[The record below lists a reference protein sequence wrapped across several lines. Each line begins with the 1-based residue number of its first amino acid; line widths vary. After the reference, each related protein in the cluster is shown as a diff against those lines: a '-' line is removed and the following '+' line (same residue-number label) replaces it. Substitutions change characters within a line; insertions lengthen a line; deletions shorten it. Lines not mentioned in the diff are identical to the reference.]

1 MRDWDTYDYDI
12 FVCFNNVDYI
22 TYEGLRLTKIL
33 VLDIK
38 IPGLHYLW
46 GIETVITWY
55 KSSYIIRSMDYI
67 TYEGL
72 RHCQTFSKFSSFL
85 VDYITYEGL
94 RQSTMVNLYFTILNW
109 ITLPMRDWDVIKEI
123 LVSLSLKN
131 RITLR
136 MRDWDYSISLV
147 CEFLSWGLHYLW
159 GIETFIAAKIWFWWI
174 LGLHYLWGIETYK
187 SWFLH
192 WLKKEDYITYEGL
205 RLYTSLKV
213 ITIDLRITLPM
224 RDWDPFSLSCY
235 IPPWKDYITY
245 EGLRL
250 FFFAILL
257 SSLLY
262 GLHYLWGIETN

>member
-72 RHCQTFSKFSSFL
+72 RHCQTCSKFSSFL

-131 RITLR
+131 RITLP

-147 CEFLSWGLHYLW
+147 CEFLSW
-159 GIETFIAAKIWFWWI
+159 
-174 LGLHYLWGIETYK
+174 GLHYLWGIETYK

>member
-94 RQSTMVNLYFTILNW
+94 RHLL
-109 ITLPMRDWDVIKEI
+109 LPKFDSD
-123 LVSLSLKN
+123 
-131 RITLR
+131 
-136 MRDWDYSISLV
+136 
-147 CEFLSWGLHYLW
+147 EFS
-159 GIETFIAAKIWFWWI
+159 
-174 LGLHYLWGIETYK
+174 
-187 SWFLH
+187 
-192 WLKKEDYITYEGL
+192 DYITYEGL
-205 RLYTSLKV
+205 RLINHGFY
-213 ITIDLRITLPM
+213 IDWRKRITLPM
-224 RDWDPFSLSCY
+224 RDWDF
-235 IPPWKDYITY
+235 IPPWK
-245 EGLRL
+245 
-250 FFFAILL
+250 LL
-257 SSLLY
+257 PLIY
-262 GLHYLWGIETN
+262 GLHYLWGIETLFLFHVIYLLERITLPMRDWD

>member
-55 KSSYIIRSMDYI
+55 KSSYIIRSM
-67 TYEGL
+67 
-72 RHCQTFSKFSSFL
+72 
-85 VDYITYEGL
+85 
-94 RQSTMVNLYFTILNW
+94 
-109 ITLPMRDWDVIKEI
+109 
-123 LVSLSLKN
+123 
-131 RITLR
+131 
-136 MRDWDYSISLV
+136 
-147 CEFLSWGLHYLW
+147 
-159 GIETFIAAKIWFWWI
+159 
-174 LGLHYLWGIETYK
+174 
-187 SWFLH
+187 
-192 WLKKEDYITYEGL
+192 DYITYEGL